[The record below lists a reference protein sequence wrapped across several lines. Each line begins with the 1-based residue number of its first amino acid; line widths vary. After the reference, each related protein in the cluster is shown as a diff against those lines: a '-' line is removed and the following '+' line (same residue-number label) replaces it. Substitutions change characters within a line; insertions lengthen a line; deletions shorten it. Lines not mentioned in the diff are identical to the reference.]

1 MMNKK
6 EVYRKRL
13 KELGER
19 KDLIPGVHNYCDRW
33 CERCPFT
40 SRCGSYFLSDGFGED
55 QEEND
60 SNNEKFWDDLKT
72 IFEVTFEMIQEKAEE
87 LGVDFNDINE
97 DDYEV
102 EWVKNDATEQ
112 SRQYGFDISNWLKKH
127 HEDIQQAGQKLMLVD
142 ENKLLKLKDAVD
154 VVQWYS
160 FFISAK
166 IHRAFLKHEWDEE
179 YEDDEYYM
187 YDNNGSAKIALIAI
201 DRSIAALGC
210 ILEKMHEHE
219 DDLLNFLATL
229 SKIKKGVLA
238 AFPKAIEFKRPGFDE

>member
-1 MMNKK
+1 MNKK
-6 EVYRKRL
+6 EEYRKRL

-40 SRCGSYFLSDGFGED
+40 SRCGSYALSEGFGED

-60 SNNEKFWDDLKT
+60 SKNEKFWDDLKI
-72 IFEVTFEMIQEKAEE
+72 IFEVTFEMIQQDLDD
-87 LGVDFNDINE
+87 LGVDLDDIKDE
-97 DDYEV
+97 DYEV

-112 SRQYGFDISNWLKKH
+112 SKKYGFDISEWLKNH
-127 HEDIQQAGQKLMLVD
+127 DEDLQQTAQKMMLVD
-142 ENKLLKLKDAVD
+142 ENKLLAIKDAIE
-154 VVQWYS
+154 VVRWYS

-179 YEDDEYYM
+179 DEDDEYYM

-201 DRSIAALGC
+201 DRSIAALGY
-210 ILEKMHEHE
+210 ILDKMPQYE
-219 DDLLNFLATL
+219 DDLLHFLATL
-229 SKIKKGVLA
+229 SKIKKDVLA
-238 AFPKAIEFKRPGFDE
+238 AFPKAMEFKRPGFDD

>member
-1 MMNKK
+1 MDKK
-6 EVYRKRL
+6 ELYRKRL

-19 KDLIPGVHNYCDRW
+19 KDLISGVHNYCDRW

-40 SRCGSYFLSDGFGED
+40 SRCGSYFLSEGFGED

-60 SNNEKFWDDLKT
+60 SKNEEFWDDLKV

-87 LGVDFNDINE
+87 LGVDLNDIDE

-112 SRQYGFDISNWLKKH
+112 SRQYGFDISNWLKKY

-142 ENKLLKLKDAVD
+142 ENKLLKLKDAVE

-179 YEDDEYYM
+179 DEDDEFYM
-187 YDNNGSAKIALIAI
+187 YDNLGSAKIALIAI
-201 DRSIAALGC
+201 DRSIAAMGY
-210 ILEKMHEHE
+210 ILEKMPEHE

-229 SKIKKGVLA
+229 SKIKKDVIA
-238 AFPKAIEFKRPGFDE
+238 AFPKAMDFKRPGFDD